1 MVETRTAGLPAGLQ
15 MHARRGA
22 DGFLLGV
29 AAAVEAAG
37 LPRVPAPFGSLA
49 DGPYAPG
56 PSGSPRAS
64 PRSRK
69 SVHTTPKNSE

>member
-1 MVETRTAGLPAGLQ
+1 

-29 AAAVEAAG
+29 AAAG
-37 LPRVPAPFGSLA
+37 LSRVPAPFGSLA
-49 DGPYAPG
+49 DGSYAPG

-64 PRSRK
+64 QRSRK
-69 SVHTTPKNSE
+69 SVHTTPKNTE

>member
-29 AAAVEAAG
+29 AAAG
-37 LPRVPAPFGSLA
+37 LSRVPAPFGSLA

-64 PRSRK
+64 QRSRK
-69 SVHTTPKNSE
+69 SVHTTPKNTE